1 MTTHLST
8 GRRRGAFSRFPMVL
22 LLVGIALHAPFAQ
35 PLLTLPDVVVEAG
48 AYDPLLSPAAGR
60 TVISGDDLRDQG
72 VSDVAQALEEVT
84 GAWFQASGASG
95 GQKALSIRGS
105 STNQVLVLVDG
116 VRVADPSFTVTDF
129 SRLGISIEDIES
141 VTVIRGAASAQYG
154 ADAVGGVV
162 LIATKRGADKAGFS
176 LSAGNL
182 SYLPNR
188 AESLVEGQNLAFRA
202 QVPLASGGLLVSG
215 RLERDGGAYP
225 YLDAANA
232 VKYRENAAL
241 LGGSGSIA
249 WETAAGEG
257 TFSAGLNLA
266 ARDMGVPGTTSWAT
280 PNAHQRD
287 GQARATLR
295 YATDYFL
302 SDSVSMQATGYA
314 QHGIYEY
321 KNPDS
326 AEDDLHRGTQ
336 GGLDSV
342 WSVLLGGDSAASLG
356 LSARYDRID
365 STSVKKTSGEA
376 PERYSLGAFAEP
388 TLKLPRWS
396 ISPAIRF
403 DWTSDFDAGI
413 SGGLGT
419 VYEVSDTLKASL
431 SAATAYRAPTFY
443 DMYWPTSAWAAGN
456 PALKSEYAYSGDIG
470 LAYERGISGAALRAG
485 ATAYARYSRDLIIW
499 QAGSDFIYRPTNIGA
514 ALHPG
519 AEFEVSASLGGWS
532 LAATYG
538 YLRSYMLEGSA
549 GSYAISD
556 ERRVPQTP
564 LHSGDARI
572 SWRAEDGAFSGSLN
586 ASYKGER
593 YTNEANSAS
602 MPAVFLLGASA
613 RLEFT
618 EDWALSAQADN
629 LLNASYESVPGYP
642 MPGFTLR
649 VGLEFSR

>member
-365 STSVKKTSGEA
+365 STSVKKNVGRSAGTLQPGSLCRADAEIAALVDFAGDQIRLD
-376 PERYSLGAFAEP
+376 ERFRRRHFRRPGHRVRGVRHAE
-388 TLKLPRWS
+388 
-396 ISPAIRF
+396 
-403 DWTSDFDAGI
+403 
-413 SGGLGT
+413 
-419 VYEVSDTLKASL
+419 
-431 SAATAYRAPTFY
+431 
-443 DMYWPTSAWAAGN
+443 
-456 PALKSEYAYSGDIG
+456 G
-470 LAYERGISGAALRAG
+470 LAVGCHRLPCADLLRHVLADERLGGRQPCPEKRVRLLRRYRSCVRTRNFRSRPARRRHRVRALFQGFDHLAGGKRFYLPAHQHRRGAASGRGVRGIGVARRLEPGRHLRIPAQLH
-485 ATAYARYSRDLIIW
+485 ARR
-499 QAGSDFIYRPTNIGA
+499 
-514 ALHPG
+514 
-519 AEFEVSASLGGWS
+519 LGGK
-532 LAATYG
+532 LCDF
-538 YLRSYMLEGSA
+538 R
-549 GSYAISD
+549 
-556 ERRVPQTP
+556 
-564 LHSGDARI
+564 
-572 SWRAEDGAFSGSLN
+572 
-586 ASYKGER
+586 
-593 YTNEANSAS
+593 
-602 MPAVFLLGASA
+602 
-613 RLEFT
+613 
-618 EDWALSAQADN
+618 
-629 LLNASYESVPGYP
+629 
-642 MPGFTLR
+642 
-649 VGLEFSR
+649 